1 MVNVEYANAYSEVL
15 EILKFISKEDYN
27 KIPANKIELFKLNSN
42 KKIYSYIVVSINDR
56 CFEILITMKQLN
68 TEVKRKN
75 ELFVFLSLTGTLI
88 NPDTLNIYLKRIA
101 KKANIKNKKPEMFSS
116 HMLRHSHVSLL
127 TELGVPIK
135 TIMERV
141 GHKDEKTTL
150 QIYTHVTKK
159 MKEDVD
165 EKLNNLEL

>member
-1 MVNVEYANAYSEVL
+1 
-15 EILKFISKEDYN
+15 
-27 KIPANKIELFKLNSN
+27 
-42 KKIYSYIVVSINDR
+42 
-56 CFEILITMKQLN
+56 
-68 TEVKRKN
+68 
-75 ELFVFLSLTGTLI
+75 
-88 NPDTLNIYLKRIA
+88 
-101 KKANIKNKKPEMFSS
+101 MFSS

-165 EKLNNLEL
+165 EKLNNLDL

>member
-1 MVNVEYANAYSEVL
+1 MN
-15 EILKFISKEDYN
+15 KYN
-27 KIPANKIELFKLNSN
+27 SSL
-42 KKIYSYIVVSINDR
+42 INDR
-56 CFEILITMKQLN
+56 NKNFVFIDRNGFLICP
-68 TEVKRKN
+68 
-75 ELFVFLSLTGTLI
+75 ELF
-88 NPDTLNIYLKRIA
+88 NYYLKKWGEI
-101 KKANIKNKKPEMFSS
+101 ANIEGKDFSSFSS

-165 EKLNNLEL
+165 EKLNNLDL